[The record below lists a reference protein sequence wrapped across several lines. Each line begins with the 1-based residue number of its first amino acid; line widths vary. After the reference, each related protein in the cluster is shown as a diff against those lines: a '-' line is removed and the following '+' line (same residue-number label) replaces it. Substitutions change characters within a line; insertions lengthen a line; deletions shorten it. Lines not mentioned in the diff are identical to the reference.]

1 VKQDTVD
8 SHSLAMDARHS
19 SEQKH
24 TLLVEDAEQSI
35 SSRPPHCS
43 VQTHWKTIALIVI
56 LAMSNLLLLT
66 MLLVPRL
73 SVASKLPAGTGVA
86 PKILAQIGRASTWRS
101 ITTCTFITDAE
112 ATSNRAASPQKG
124 CAI

>member
-1 VKQDTVD
+1 
-8 SHSLAMDARHS
+8 MDARHS

-73 SVASKLPAGTGVA
+73 SVASKLPAGTGVD
-86 PKILAQIGRASTWRS
+86 PKILVQIGRASTWRS
-101 ITTCTFITDAE
+101 ITTCTFITDA
-112 ATSNRAASPQKG
+112 
-124 CAI
+124 